1 MAATAES
8 PLISSAT
15 ALGVRVASVEALRKK
30 VEHGFAYSAFERLRA
45 AIDLPAGEVAAL
57 VQIPERTLAR
67 RKQKGTLRPTESERV
82 LRIARVLTKAV
93 GLFEGDREAALA
105 WLAAPNRALGA
116 ERPLDLART
125 EVGAREVEDLIGR
138 LEHGIPS

>member
-1 MAATAES
+1 MAASEAA
-8 PLISSAT
+8 LFSSASE
-15 ALGVRVASVEALRKK
+15 LGVRVQSVQALRKK
-30 VEHGFAYSAFERLRA
+30 IESGFAYSAFERLRA
-45 AIDLPAGEVAAL
+45 AIDLPAPAVAAL

-67 RKQKGTLRPTESERV
+67 RKQKGALLPTESERV
-82 LRIARVLTKAV
+82 FRISRVLTKATD
-93 GLFEGDREAALA
+93 LFEGDREAALA
-105 WLAAPNRALGA
+105 WLAAPSRALGN